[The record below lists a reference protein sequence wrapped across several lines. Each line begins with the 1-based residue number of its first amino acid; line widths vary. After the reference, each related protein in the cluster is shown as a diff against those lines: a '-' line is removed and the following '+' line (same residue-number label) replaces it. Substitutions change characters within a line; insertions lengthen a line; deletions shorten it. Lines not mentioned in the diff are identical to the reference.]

1 MTRTMEQQTSN
12 ELEISKKFKPLFG
25 LLDKNYNPEI
35 DTVIMTGG
43 RYSLKSSTVSIFSL
57 LAMVQ
62 YGWNVLYT
70 RYTNMSIID
79 SVKPEVSDKIEALG
93 YQEII
98 TDTQNHIE
106 CNGNRISFK
115 GIKTGSSVQTANLK
129 SLSGFNCFI
138 VDEAEEIPDFETF
151 KKVFYSIRS
160 ETKRNLTILI
170 LNPTLKEHWIF
181 REFFEKKG
189 LEGGENVIV
198 DNVMYIHTSYL
209 DADHNRMPKNIL
221 ADYRRL
227 KVESPTQYDNIVLG
241 GWIQEP
247 DGVLIPR
254 SKIKTANF
262 SNIEP
267 IYSFAV
273 GDPADTGGDKFSMP
287 FIHVYEIDGQVVFY
301 VKDVIHST
309 TGIEA
314 NTERVLDKMH
324 EFGCQDLFY
333 ESNGVGLAAVLLI
346 KNRLRAWQKIHAF
359 NSTINKEVRIFSH
372 YEFVQKFFVFDADF
386 EKNPEYKMFISDVT
400 NYRKD
405 GDNKHRKDA
414 IDVLCSAA
422 NIMKI
427 KFKNLLY

>member
-1 MTRTMEQQTSN
+1 
-12 ELEISKKFKPLFG
+12 
-25 LLDKNYNPEI
+25 
-35 DTVIMTGG
+35 
-43 RYSLKSSTVSIFSL
+43 
-57 LAMVQ
+57 
-62 YGWNVLYT
+62 
-70 RYTNMSIID
+70 MSIID

-93 YQEII
+93 YNDII

-106 CNGNRISFK
+106 CNGNRIAFK

-170 LNPTLKEHWIF
+170 LNPTIREHWIF
-181 REFFEKKG
+181 QEFFEKKG
-189 LEGGENVIV
+189 LEGGENCVR

-209 DADHNRMPKNIL
+209 DADHKRMPKNIL

-227 KVESPTQYDNIVLG
+227 QIESPSQYNNIVLG

-247 DGVLIPR
+247 EGVLIPR
-254 SKIKTANF
+254 SKMKF
-262 SNIEP
+262 EKMQDIEP

-287 FIHVYEIDGQVVFY
+287 FIHVFEIDGRIVFH

-309 TGIEA
+309 KGIEV
-314 NTERVLDKMH
+314 NTERVLDKLH
-324 EFGCQDLFY
+324 KWRCSDLFY

-346 KNRLRAWQKIHAF
+346 KNRMNAGQKIHAF

-372 YEFVQKFFVFDADF
+372 FEFVQKFFVFDADF
-386 EKNPEYKMFISDVT
+386 ESNPEYKAFISDVA
-400 NYRKD
+400 NYQKD
-405 GDNKHRKDA
+405 GDNKNRKDA

-422 NIMKI
+422 NILKI

>member
-1 MTRTMEQQTSN
+1 MKSN
-12 ELEISKKFKPLFG
+12 EIHIVNKFKPLFR
-25 LLDKNYNPEI
+25 LLENDWKPEI

-62 YGWNVLYT
+62 YKWNVLYT
-70 RYTNMSIID
+70 RYTNMSITD
-79 SVKPEVSDKIEALG
+79 SVKPEVSDKIEMLG
-93 YQEII
+93 YQNAV

-106 CNGNRISFK
+106 TPTNRIAFK

-129 SLSGFNCFI
+129 SLTGFNCFV
-138 VDEAEEIPDFETF
+138 VDEAEEIPDFDTF

-170 LNPTLKEHWIF
+170 LNPTTKEHWIF
-181 REFFEKKG
+181 NEFFEKKG
-189 LEGGENVIV
+189 LEGGENCIK

-209 DADHNRMPKNIL
+209 DADFNRMPKNIL
-221 ADYRRL
+221 ADYNRL
-227 KVESPTQYDNIVLG
+227 KIESPIQYDNIVLG

-247 DGVLIPR
+247 QGVLIPK
-254 SKIKTANF
+254 SKMKFAKME
-262 SNIEP
+262 NIQP

-287 FIHVYEIDGQVVFY
+287 FIHVLEIDNRVVFY
-301 VKDVIHST
+301 VRDVIHST
-309 TGIEA
+309 VGIEA
-314 NTERVLDKMH
+314 NTERVLEH
-324 EFGCQDLFY
+324 LHTWQCEDLFY

-346 KNRLRAWQKIHAF
+346 KNRLKAGQKIHAF
-359 NSTINKEVRIFSH
+359 NSSINKEVRIFSH
-372 YEFVQKFFVFDADF
+372 FEFVQKFFVFDTEYESNA
-386 EKNPEYKMFISDVT
+386 EYKAFISDVA

-405 GDNKHRKDA
+405 GDNKHRVDA

-422 NIMKI
+422 HILKL

>member
-1 MTRTMEQQTSN
+1 MTMTMTMN
-12 ELEISKKFKPLFG
+12 EKLIIHDKFKKLFR
-25 LLDKNYNPEI
+25 LCNDESYRPDI
-35 DTVIMTGG
+35 DTVIITGG
-43 RYSLKSSTVSIFSL
+43 RYSLKSYTVAIFAL
-57 LAMVQ
+57 MALR
-62 YGWNVLYT
+62 YHRWNVLYT
-70 RYTNMSIID
+70 RYTNMSIVD
-79 SVKPEVSDKIEALG
+79 SVKPEVSDKIDLLS
-93 YQEII
+93 I
-98 TDTQNHIE
+98 TDIVDTQNHIE
-106 CNGNRISFK
+106 YNGNRISFK

-138 VDEAEEIPDFETF
+138 VDEAEEIPDYETF

-170 LNPTLKEHWIF
+170 LNPTTKEHWIF
-181 REFFEKKG
+181 REFFEKRG
-189 LEGGENVIV
+189 LGGGENVV
-198 DNVMYIHTSYL
+198 KDNVMYIHTSYL
-209 DADHNRMPKNIL
+209 DADKKRIPKNIL

-227 KVESPTQYDNIVLG
+227 KNESPLQYDNIVLG

-247 DGVLIPR
+247 EGVLIPR
-254 SKIKTANF
+254 SKMKFAKLENIK
-262 SNIEP
+262 P

-287 FIHVYEIDGQVVFY
+287 FIHVVEIDGRVAFHVR
-301 VKDVIHST
+301 DVIHSV

-314 NTERVLDKMH
+314 NTERVLDKLH
-324 EFGCQDLFY
+324 EWACEDLFY

-346 KNRLRAWQKIHAF
+346 KNRLRAGQKIHAF

-372 YEFVQKFFVFDADF
+372 FEFVQKFFIFDADY
-386 EKNPEYKMFISDVT
+386 ENNPEYKSFISDVT

-422 NIMKI
+422 NILKI

>member
-1 MTRTMEQQTSN
+1 MTMTQTKS
-12 ELEISKKFKPLFG
+12 EIEISGKFKPLFR
-25 LLDKNYNPEI
+25 LLNKDFNPEI

-62 YGWNVLYT
+62 YKWNVLYT
-70 RYTNMSIID
+70 RYTNMSITD

-93 YQEII
+93 YNDII

-106 CNGNRISFK
+106 CNGNRIAFK

-138 VDEAEEIPDFETF
+138 VDEAEEIPDYETF

-170 LNPTLKEHWIF
+170 LNPTTKDHWIF

-189 LEGGENVIV
+189 LEGGENTTVE
-198 DNVMYIHTSYL
+198 NVMYIHTSYL
-209 DADHNRMPKNIL
+209 DADHKRMPKNIL
-221 ADYRRL
+221 ADYKRL
-227 KVESPTQYDNIVLG
+227 QVESPVQYDNIVLG

-247 DGVLIPR
+247 EGVLIPR
-254 SKIKTANF
+254 SKMKFEKFTDLK
-262 SNIEP
+262 P

-287 FIHVYEIDGQVVFY
+287 FIHVHEIDGRIVFH

-309 TGIEA
+309 SGIEA

-324 EFGCQDLFY
+324 EWQCEDLFY

-346 KNRLRAWQKIHAF
+346 KNRLRAGQKIHAF
-359 NSTINKEVRIFSH
+359 NSTINKDVRIFSH
-372 YEFVQKFFVFDADF
+372 FEFVQKFFVFDADF
-386 EKNPEYKMFISDVT
+386 EAKSEYKAFISDVA
-400 NYRKD
+400 NYQKD
-405 GDNKHRKDA
+405 GDNKNRKDA

-422 NIMKI
+422 NILKI

>member
-1 MTRTMEQQTSN
+1 MTMAN
-12 ELEISKKFKPLFG
+12 EKLIINDKFENLFR
-25 LLDKNYNPEI
+25 LCNDENYRPDI
-35 DTVIMTGG
+35 DTVIITGG
-43 RYSLKSSTVSIFSL
+43 RYSLKSYTVAIFAL
-57 LAMVQ
+57 MALR
-62 YGWNVLYT
+62 YHGWNVLYT
-70 RYTNMSIID
+70 RYTNMSIVD
-79 SVKPEVSDKIEALG
+79 SVKPEVSDKIDLLSITD
-93 YQEII
+93 II
-98 TDTQNHIE
+98 DTQNHIE
-106 CNGNRISFK
+106 YNGNRISFK

-138 VDEAEEIPDFETF
+138 VDEAEEIPDYDTF

-160 ETKRNLTILI
+160 ESKRNLTILI
-170 LNPTLKEHWIF
+170 LNPTTKEHWIF
-181 REFFEKKG
+181 REFFEKRG
-189 LEGGENVIV
+189 LSGGENIV
-198 DNVMYIHTSYL
+198 KDNVMYIHTSYL
-209 DADHNRMPKNIL
+209 DADKKRIPKNIL

-227 KVESPTQYDNIVLG
+227 KNESPLQYDNIVLG

-247 DGVLIPR
+247 EGVLIPR
-254 SKIKTANF
+254 SKMKFAKLENIK
-262 SNIEP
+262 P

-287 FIHVYEIDGQVVFY
+287 FTHVVEIDGRIAFHVR
-301 VKDVIHST
+301 DVIHSV

-314 NTERVLDKMH
+314 NTERVLDKLH
-324 EFGCQDLFY
+324 EWSCEDLFY

-346 KNRLRAWQKIHAF
+346 KNRLRAGQKIHAF

-372 YEFVQKFFVFDADF
+372 FEFVQKFFIFDADY
-386 EKNPEYKMFISDVT
+386 ENNPEYKSFISDVT

-422 NIMKI
+422 NILKI

>member
-1 MTRTMEQQTSN
+1 MMTMN
-12 ELEISKKFKPLFG
+12 EKLIIHDKFKKLFR
-25 LLDKNYNPEI
+25 LCNDESYRPDI
-35 DTVIMTGG
+35 DTVIITGG
-43 RYSLKSSTVSIFSL
+43 RYSLKSYTVAIFAL
-57 LAMVQ
+57 MALR
-62 YGWNVLYT
+62 YHGWNVLYT
-70 RYTNMSIID
+70 RYTNMSIVD
-79 SVKPEVSDKIEALG
+79 SVKPEVSDKIDLLSITD
-93 YQEII
+93 II
-98 TDTQNHIE
+98 DTQNHIE
-106 CNGNRISFK
+106 YNGNRISFK

-138 VDEAEEIPDFETF
+138 VDEAEEIPDYDTF

-160 ETKRNLTILI
+160 ESKRNLTILI
-170 LNPTLKEHWIF
+170 LNPTTKEHWIF
-181 REFFEKKG
+181 REFFEKRG
-189 LEGGENVIV
+189 LSGGENIV
-198 DNVMYIHTSYL
+198 KDNVMYIHTSYL
-209 DADHNRMPKNIL
+209 DADKKRIPKNIL

-227 KVESPTQYDNIVLG
+227 KNESPLQYDNIVLG

-247 DGVLIPR
+247 EGVLIPR
-254 SKIKTANF
+254 SKMKFAKLENIK
-262 SNIEP
+262 P

-287 FIHVYEIDGQVVFY
+287 FIHVVEIDGRIAFHVR
-301 VKDVIHST
+301 DVIHSV

-314 NTERVLDKMH
+314 NTERVLDKLH
-324 EFGCQDLFY
+324 EWSCEDLFY

-346 KNRLRAWQKIHAF
+346 KNRLRAGQKIHAF

-372 YEFVQKFFVFDADF
+372 FEFVQKFFVFDADF

-422 NIMKI
+422 NILKI

>member
-1 MTRTMEQQTSN
+1 MKNDDDYNDIDVHYKYQGLFELLEQDN
-12 ELEISKKFKPLFG
+12 ESIV
-25 LLDKNYNPEI
+25 
-35 DTVIMTGG
+35 DTVIVTGG
-43 RYSLKSSTVSIFSL
+43 RYSLKSFTISVFALSAL
-57 LAMVQ
+57 VDYQ
-62 YGWNVLYT
+62 WNVLYT
-70 RYTNMSIID
+70 RYTNMSIVD
-79 SVKPEVSDKIEALG
+79 SVKPEVSDKIE
-93 YQEII
+93 YFSRYHTI

-138 VDEAEEIPDFETF
+138 VDEAEEIPDFDTF

-170 LNPTLKEHWIF
+170 LNPTIREHWIF

-189 LEGGENVIV
+189 LEGGENCVR

-209 DADHNRMPKNIL
+209 DADQERMPKNIL
-221 ADYRRL
+221 ADYKRL
-227 KVESPTQYDNIVLG
+227 EIENPVQYENIVLG

-247 DGVLIPR
+247 EGVLIPR
-254 SKIKTANF
+254 SKIKLAKLPDLK
-262 SNIEP
+262 P

-287 FIHVYEIDGQVVFY
+287 FIHVHEIDGRVVFY

-309 TGIEA
+309 SGIEA

-324 EFGCQDLFY
+324 EWQCEDLFY

-346 KNRLRAWQKIHAF
+346 KNRLKAGQKIHAF
-359 NSTINKEVRIFSH
+359 NSTINKDVRIFSH
-372 YEFVQKFFVFDADF
+372 FEFVQKFFLFDEAFDS
-386 EKNPEYKMFISDVT
+386 KPEYKAFISDVT

-422 NIMKI
+422 NILKI

>member
-1 MTRTMEQQTSN
+1 MTMN
-12 ELEISKKFKPLFG
+12 EKLIINDKFENLFR
-25 LLDKNYNPEI
+25 LCNDESYRPDI
-35 DTVIMTGG
+35 DTVIITGG
-43 RYSLKSSTVSIFSL
+43 RYSLKSYTVAIFALMALRYHS
-57 LAMVQ
+57 
-62 YGWNVLYT
+62 WNVLYT
-70 RYTNMSIID
+70 RYTNMSIVD
-79 SVKPEVSDKIEALG
+79 SVKPEVSDKIDLLSITD
-93 YQEII
+93 II
-98 TDTQNHIE
+98 DTQNHIE
-106 CNGNRISFK
+106 YNGNRISFK

-138 VDEAEEIPDFETF
+138 VDEAEEIPDCDTF

-160 ETKRNLTILI
+160 ESKRNLTILI
-170 LNPTLKEHWIF
+170 LNPTTKDHWIF
-181 REFFEKKG
+181 REFFEKRG
-189 LEGGENVIV
+189 LSGGENVV
-198 DNVMYIHTSYL
+198 KDNVMYIHTSYL
-209 DADHNRMPKNIL
+209 DADKKRIPKNIL

-227 KVESPTQYDNIVLG
+227 KNESPMQYDNIVLG

-247 DGVLIPR
+247 EGVLIPR
-254 SKIKTANF
+254 SKMKFAKLENIK
-262 SNIEP
+262 P

-287 FIHVYEIDGQVVFY
+287 FIHVVEIDGRIAFHVR
-301 VKDVIHST
+301 DVIHSV

-314 NTERVLDKMH
+314 NTERVLDKLH
-324 EFGCQDLFY
+324 EWACEDLFY

-346 KNRLRAWQKIHAF
+346 KNRLRSGQKIHAF

-372 YEFVQKFFVFDADF
+372 FEFVQKFFIFDSDF
-386 EKNPEYKMFISDVT
+386 ENNPEYKSFISDVT

-422 NIMKI
+422 NILKI

>member
-1 MTRTMEQQTSN
+1 MNVDEITIKPKFDPLIDLLN
-12 ELEISKKFKPLFG
+12 AELYP
-25 LLDKNYNPEI
+25 DV

-43 RYSLKSSTVSIFSL
+43 RYSLKSYSVAIFAL
-57 LAMVQ
+57 LALFNEQ
-62 YGWNVLYT
+62 WNVLYT
-70 RYTNMSIID
+70 RYTNMSIVD
-79 SVKPEVSDKIEALG
+79 SVKPEVSDKIELLG
-93 YQEII
+93 IDRWVK
-98 TDTQNHIE
+98 DTQNHIE

-138 VDEAEEIPDFETF
+138 VDEAEEIPDFDTF

-170 LNPTLKEHWIF
+170 LNPTVKDHWIF
-181 REFFEKKG
+181 KEFFEKKG
-189 LEGGENVIV
+189 LEGGENTIIE
-198 DNVMYIHTSYL
+198 NVMYIHTSYL
-209 DADHNRMPKNIL
+209 DADQDRMPKNIL
-221 ADYRRL
+221 ADYNRL
-227 KVESPTQYDNIVLG
+227 KVESPTQYENIVLG

-247 DGVLIPR
+247 EGVLIPR
-254 SKIKTANF
+254 SKIKLETMRD
-262 SNIEP
+262 IKP

-287 FIHVYEIDGQVVFY
+287 FIHVLEIDGRIVFH
-301 VKDVIHST
+301 VRDVIHST

-324 EFGCQDLFY
+324 QWGCEDLFY

-346 KNRLRAWQKIHAF
+346 KNRLRAGQKIHAF
-359 NSTINKEVRIFSH
+359 NSSINKEVRIFSH
-372 YEFVQKFFVFDADF
+372 FEFVQKFFIFDAAF
-386 EKNPEYKMFISDVT
+386 ESNPEYKAFISDVT

-422 NIMKI
+422 NILKI

>member
-1 MTRTMEQQTSN
+1 MNVDEITIKPKFDPLIDLLN
-12 ELEISKKFKPLFG
+12 AELYP
-25 LLDKNYNPEI
+25 DV

-43 RYSLKSSTVSIFSL
+43 RYSLKSYSVAIFAL
-57 LAMVQ
+57 LALFNEQ
-62 YGWNVLYT
+62 WNVLYT
-70 RYTNMSIID
+70 RYTNMSIVD
-79 SVKPEVSDKIEALG
+79 SVKPEVSDKIELLG
-93 YQEII
+93 IDRWVK
-98 TDTQNHIE
+98 DTQNHIE

-138 VDEAEEIPDFETF
+138 VDEAEEIPDFDTF

-170 LNPTLKEHWIF
+170 LNPTVKDHWIF
-181 REFFEKKG
+181 KEFFEKKG
-189 LEGGENVIV
+189 LEGGENTIIE
-198 DNVMYIHTSYL
+198 NVMYIHTSYL
-209 DADHNRMPKNIL
+209 DADQDRMPKNIL
-221 ADYRRL
+221 ADYNRL
-227 KVESPTQYDNIVLG
+227 KVESPTQYENIVLG

-247 DGVLIPR
+247 EGVLIPR
-254 SKIKTANF
+254 SKIKLETMRD
-262 SNIEP
+262 IKP

-287 FIHVYEIDGQVVFY
+287 FIHVLEIDGRIVFH
-301 VKDVIHST
+301 VRDVIHST

-324 EFGCQDLFY
+324 QWGCEDLFY

-346 KNRLRAWQKIHAF
+346 KNRLRAGQKIHAF
-359 NSTINKEVRIFSH
+359 NSTINKDVRIFSH
-372 YEFVQKFFVFDADF
+372 FEFVQKFFIFDAAF
-386 EKNPEYKMFISDVT
+386 ESNPEYKAFISDVT

-422 NIMKI
+422 NILKI

>member
-1 MTRTMEQQTSN
+1 MN
-12 ELEISKKFKPLFG
+12 EKLIIHDKFKKLFR
-25 LLDKNYNPEI
+25 LCNDESYRPDI
-35 DTVIMTGG
+35 DTVIITGG
-43 RYSLKSSTVSIFSL
+43 RYSLKSYTVAIFAL
-57 LAMVQ
+57 MALR
-62 YGWNVLYT
+62 YHRWNVLYT
-70 RYTNMSIID
+70 RYTNMSIVD
-79 SVKPEVSDKIEALG
+79 SVKPEVSDKIDLLS
-93 YQEII
+93 I
-98 TDTQNHIE
+98 TDIVDTQNHIE
-106 CNGNRISFK
+106 YDGNRISFK

-138 VDEAEEIPDFETF
+138 VDEAEEIPDYETF

-170 LNPTLKEHWIF
+170 LNPTTKEHWIF
-181 REFFEKKG
+181 REFFEKRG
-189 LEGGENVIV
+189 LSGGENVV
-198 DNVMYIHTSYL
+198 KDNVMYIHTSYL
-209 DADHNRMPKNIL
+209 DADKKRIPKNIL

-227 KVESPTQYDNIVLG
+227 RHESPVQYDNIVLG

-247 DGVLIPR
+247 EGVLIPR
-254 SKIKTANF
+254 SKMKFAKFEDIK
-262 SNIEP
+262 P

-287 FIHVYEIDGQVVFY
+287 FIHVVEIDGRIAFHVR
-301 VKDVIHST
+301 DVIHSV

-314 NTERVLDKMH
+314 NTERVLDKLH
-324 EFGCQDLFY
+324 EWSCEDLFY

-346 KNRLRAWQKIHAF
+346 KNRLRAGQKIHAF

-372 YEFVQKFFVFDADF
+372 FEFVQKFFIFDADF
-386 EKNPEYKMFISDVT
+386 ENNPEYKSFVSDVT

-422 NIMKI
+422 NILKI

>member
-1 MTRTMEQQTSN
+1 MKS
-12 ELEISKKFKPLFG
+12 
-25 LLDKNYNPEI
+25 
-35 DTVIMTGG
+35 
-43 RYSLKSSTVSIFSL
+43 YSVAIFAL
-57 LAMVQ
+57 LALFNEQ
-62 YGWNVLYT
+62 WNVLYT
-70 RYTNMSIID
+70 RYTNMSIVD
-79 SVKPEVSDKIEALG
+79 SVKPEVSDKIELLG
-93 YQEII
+93 IDRWVK
-98 TDTQNHIE
+98 DTQNHIE

-138 VDEAEEIPDFETF
+138 VDEAEEIPDFDTF

-170 LNPTLKEHWIF
+170 LNPTVKDHWIF
-181 REFFEKKG
+181 KEFFEKKG
-189 LEGGENVIV
+189 LEGGENTIIE
-198 DNVMYIHTSYL
+198 NVMYIHTSYL
-209 DADHNRMPKNIL
+209 DADQDRMPKNIL
-221 ADYRRL
+221 ADYNRL
-227 KVESPTQYDNIVLG
+227 KVESPTQYENIVLG

-247 DGVLIPR
+247 EGVLIPR
-254 SKIKTANF
+254 SKIKLETMRD
-262 SNIEP
+262 IKP

-287 FIHVYEIDGQVVFY
+287 FIHVLEIDGRIVFH
-301 VKDVIHST
+301 VRDVIHST

-324 EFGCQDLFY
+324 QWGCEDLFY

-346 KNRLRAWQKIHAF
+346 KNRLRAGQKIHAF
-359 NSTINKEVRIFSH
+359 NSTINKDVRIFSH
-372 YEFVQKFFVFDADF
+372 FEFVQKFFIFDAAF
-386 EKNPEYKMFISDVT
+386 ESNPEYKAFISDVT

-422 NIMKI
+422 NILKI

>member
-1 MTRTMEQQTSN
+1 MNVDEITIKPKFDPLIDLLN
-12 ELEISKKFKPLFG
+12 AELYP
-25 LLDKNYNPEI
+25 DV

-43 RYSLKSSTVSIFSL
+43 RYSLKSYSVAIFAL
-57 LAMVQ
+57 LALFNEQ
-62 YGWNVLYT
+62 WNVLYT
-70 RYTNMSIID
+70 RYTNMSIVD
-79 SVKPEVSDKIEALG
+79 SVKPEVSDKIELLG
-93 YQEII
+93 IDRWVK
-98 TDTQNHIE
+98 DTQNHIE

-138 VDEAEEIPDFETF
+138 VDEAEEIPDFDTF

-181 REFFEKKG
+181 QEFFEKKG
-189 LEGGENVIV
+189 LEGGENTIIE
-198 DNVMYIHTSYL
+198 NVMYIHTSYL
-209 DADHNRMPKNIL
+209 DADQDRMPKNIL
-221 ADYRRL
+221 ADYNRL
-227 KVESPTQYDNIVLG
+227 KVESPTQYENIVLG
-241 GWIQEP
+241 GWVQEP
-247 DGVLIPR
+247 SGVLIPR
-254 SKIKTANF
+254 SKIKTETMGD
-262 SNIEP
+262 IKP

-287 FIHVYEIDGQVVFY
+287 FIHVVEIDGRIAFHVR
-301 VKDVIHST
+301 DVIHST

-324 EFGCQDLFY
+324 EWGCEDLFY

-346 KNRLRAWQKIHAF
+346 KNRLRAGQKIHAF
-359 NSTINKEVRIFSH
+359 NSSINKEVRIFSH
-372 YEFVQKFFVFDADF
+372 FEFVQKFFIFDAAF
-386 EKNPEYKMFISDVT
+386 ESNPEYKAFISDVT

-422 NIMKI
+422 NILKI

>member
-1 MTRTMEQQTSN
+1 MTQTKG
-12 ELEISKKFKPLFG
+12 ELEISGKFKPLFK
-25 LLDKNYNPEI
+25 LLNKDYKSDV

-62 YGWNVLYT
+62 YKWNVLYT
-70 RYTNMSIID
+70 RYTNMSITD

-93 YQEII
+93 YQDII
-98 TDTQNHIE
+98 SDTQNHIE
-106 CNGNRISFK
+106 CNGNRIAFK

-138 VDEAEEIPDFETF
+138 VDEAEEIPDYETF

-170 LNPTLKEHWIF
+170 LNPTVKDHWIF

-189 LEGGENVIV
+189 LEGGENCVK

-209 DADHNRMPKNIL
+209 DADHKRMPKNIL

-227 KVESPTQYDNIVLG
+227 QVESPIQYDNIVLG

-247 DGVLIPR
+247 EGVLIPR
-254 SKIKTANF
+254 SKMKFAKLKNIK
-262 SNIEP
+262 P

-287 FIHVYEIDGQVVFY
+287 FIHVFEIDGRIVFH

-309 TGIEA
+309 SGIEA

-324 EFGCQDLFY
+324 EWQCEDLFY

-346 KNRLRAWQKIHAF
+346 KNRLRAGQKIHAF

-372 YEFVQKFFVFDADF
+372 FEFVQKFFVFDADF
-386 EKNPEYKMFISDVT
+386 ENNPEYKSFIADVT

-405 GDNKHRKDA
+405 GDNQHRKDA

-422 NIMKI
+422 NILKI

>member
-1 MTRTMEQQTSN
+1 MKNDDDYNDIDVHYKYQGLFELLEQDNDS
-12 ELEISKKFKPLFG
+12 IV
-25 LLDKNYNPEI
+25 
-35 DTVIMTGG
+35 DTVIVTGG
-43 RYSLKSSTVSIFSL
+43 RYSLKSFTISVFALSAL
-57 LAMVQ
+57 VDYQ
-62 YGWNVLYT
+62 WNVLYT
-70 RYTNMSIID
+70 RYTNMSIVD
-79 SVKPEVSDKIEALG
+79 SVKPEVSDKIE
-93 YQEII
+93 YFSRDHTI

-138 VDEAEEIPDFETF
+138 VDEAEEIPDYDTF

-170 LNPTLKEHWIF
+170 LNPTIREHWIF

-189 LEGGENVIV
+189 LEGGENCVK

-209 DADHNRMPKNIL
+209 DADQERIPKNIL
-221 ADYRRL
+221 ADYKRL
-227 KVESPTQYDNIVLG
+227 EIENPTQYENIVLG
-241 GWIQEP
+241 GWITEP
-247 DGVLIPR
+247 EGVLIPR
-254 SKIKTANF
+254 SKIKL
-262 SNIEP
+262 EKLQDLKP

-287 FIHVYEIDGQVVFY
+287 FIHVLEIDGRVVFY

-324 EFGCQDLFY
+324 EWQCEDLFY

-346 KNRLRAWQKIHAF
+346 KNRLRAGQKIHAF
-359 NSTINKEVRIFSH
+359 NSSINKEVRIFSH
-372 YEFVQKFFVFDADF
+372 FEFVQKFFVFDADY
-386 EKNPEYKMFISDVT
+386 EAKPEYKAFIADVT

-405 GDNKHRKDA
+405 GDNKNRKDA

-422 NIMKI
+422 NILKI

>member
-1 MTRTMEQQTSN
+1 MTQTN
-12 ELEISKKFKPLFG
+12 DELEISGKFKPLFK
-25 LLDKNYNPEI
+25 LLNKDYKSDV

-62 YGWNVLYT
+62 YKWNVLYT
-70 RYTNMSIID
+70 RYTNMSITD

-93 YQEII
+93 YQDII
-98 TDTQNHIE
+98 SDTQNHIE
-106 CNGNRISFK
+106 CNGNRIAFK

-138 VDEAEEIPDFETF
+138 VDEAEEIPDYETF

-170 LNPTLKEHWIF
+170 LNPTVKDHWIF

-189 LEGGENVIV
+189 LEGGENTVKE
-198 DNVMYIHTSYL
+198 NVMYIHTSYL

-227 KVESPTQYDNIVLG
+227 KVESPVQYDNIVLG

-247 DGVLIPR
+247 EGVLIPR
-254 SKIKTANF
+254 SKMKFAKLENIK
-262 SNIEP
+262 P

-287 FIHVYEIDGQVVFY
+287 FIHVVEIDGRIAFHVR
-301 VKDVIHST
+301 DVIHST

-314 NTERVLDKMH
+314 NTERVLDKLH
-324 EFGCQDLFY
+324 QWGCEDLFY

-346 KNRLRAWQKIHAF
+346 KNRLRAGQKIHAF

-372 YEFVQKFFVFDADF
+372 FEFVQKFFVFDADF
-386 EKNPEYKMFISDVT
+386 ESSSEYKSFISDVS
-400 NYRKD
+400 NYQKD

-422 NIMKI
+422 NILKI

>member
-1 MTRTMEQQTSN
+1 MTQTKD
-12 ELEISKKFKPLFG
+12 ELEISNKFKPLFR
-25 LLDKNYNPEI
+25 LLNKDYNSDV

-62 YGWNVLYT
+62 YKWNVLYT
-70 RYTNMSIID
+70 RYTNMSITD

-106 CNGNRISFK
+106 CNGNRIAFK

-170 LNPTLKEHWIF
+170 LNPALKEHWIF
-181 REFFEKKG
+181 QEFFEKKG
-189 LEGGENVIV
+189 LEGGENTII

-227 KVESPTQYDNIVLG
+227 KVESPTQYENIVLG
-241 GWIQEP
+241 GWIREP
-247 DGVLIPR
+247 SGVLIPR
-254 SKIKTANF
+254 SKMKF
-262 SNIEP
+262 EKMWDIEP

-287 FIHVYEIDGQVVFY
+287 FIHVLEIDGRIVFH

-314 NTERVLDKMH
+314 NTERVLDKLH
-324 EFGCQDLFY
+324 QWKCSDLFY

-346 KNRLRAWQKIHAF
+346 KNRLRAGQKIHAF

-372 YEFVQKFFVFDADF
+372 FEFVQKFFVFDADF
-386 EKNPEYKMFISDVT
+386 ERNPEYKAFISDVA
-400 NYRKD
+400 NYQKD

-414 IDVLCSAA
+414 IDVLCSSA
-422 NIMKI
+422 NILKI

>member
-1 MTRTMEQQTSN
+1 MKISDDYNDIEVHYKYQGLFELLEQDN
-12 ELEISKKFKPLFG
+12 ESIV
-25 LLDKNYNPEI
+25 
-35 DTVIMTGG
+35 DTVIVTGG
-43 RYSLKSSTVSIFSL
+43 RYSLKSFTVSVFALSAL
-57 LAMVQ
+57 VDYQ
-62 YGWNVLYT
+62 WNVLYT
-70 RYTNMSIID
+70 RYTNMSIVD
-79 SVKPEVSDKIEALG
+79 SVKPEVSDKIE
-93 YQEII
+93 YFSRDHTI

-138 VDEAEEIPDFETF
+138 VDEAEEIPDFDTF

-170 LNPTLKEHWIF
+170 LNPTIREHWIF

-189 LEGGENVIV
+189 LEGGENTIV

-209 DADHNRMPKNIL
+209 DADINRIPKNIL

-227 KVESPTQYDNIVLG
+227 EIENPTQYENIVLG
-241 GWIQEP
+241 GWITEP
-247 DGVLIPR
+247 EGVLIPR
-254 SKIKTANF
+254 SKIKLAKLQDLK
-262 SNIEP
+262 P

-287 FIHVYEIDGQVVFY
+287 FIHVLEIDGRVVFY

-324 EFGCQDLFY
+324 EWQCEDLFY

-346 KNRLRAWQKIHAF
+346 KNRLRAGQKIHAF

-372 YEFVQKFFVFDADF
+372 FEFVQKFFVFDADY
-386 EKNPEYKMFISDVT
+386 EAKPEYKAFIADVT

-405 GDNKHRKDA
+405 GDNKNRKDA

-422 NIMKI
+422 NILKI

>member
-1 MTRTMEQQTSN
+1 MTHTQTKS
-12 ELEISKKFKPLFG
+12 EIEISGKFKPLFR
-25 LLDKNYNPEI
+25 LLNKDFNPEI

-62 YGWNVLYT
+62 YKWNVLYT
-70 RYTNMSIID
+70 RYTNMSITD

-93 YQEII
+93 YNDII

-106 CNGNRISFK
+106 CNGNRIAFK

-138 VDEAEEIPDFETF
+138 VDEAEEIPDFDTF

-170 LNPTLKEHWIF
+170 LNPTTKDHWIF

-189 LEGGENVIV
+189 LEGGENTVV

-209 DADHNRMPKNIL
+209 DADINRIPKNIL

-227 KVESPTQYDNIVLG
+227 EIENPTQYENIVLG
-241 GWIQEP
+241 GWITEP
-247 DGVLIPR
+247 EGVLIPR
-254 SKIKTANF
+254 SKIKLAKMQDLK
-262 SNIEP
+262 P

-287 FIHVYEIDGQVVFY
+287 FIHVLEIDGRVVFY

-324 EFGCQDLFY
+324 EWQCEDLFY

-346 KNRLRAWQKIHAF
+346 KNRLRAGQKIHAF

-372 YEFVQKFFVFDADF
+372 FEFVQKFFVFDADF
-386 EKNPEYKMFISDVT
+386 EAKPEYKAFIADVT

-405 GDNKHRKDA
+405 GDNKNRKDA

-422 NIMKI
+422 NILKI